1 MQSTDSLEKILMLAR
16 NEGKRR
22 RTWQRMRWLDGIRD
36 SMDLSFSKLWELVMD
51 REAWCAAVHGVA
63 PSHVESHVR
72 HYWQN
77 GGKASSPSVLHD
89 STDPGWRSWALWFW
103 LALSSPWL
111 SWLKRNIKGLNV
123 LERST
128 RRQKALSAAVLREK
142 FINLITDICSR
153 TFTKEC
159 SRMSK

>member
-1 MQSTDSLEKILMLAR
+1 
-16 NEGKRR
+16 
-22 RTWQRMRWLDGIRD
+22 
-36 SMDLSFSKLWELVMD
+36 MDLSFSKLWELVMD

-111 SWLKRNIKGLNV
+111 SWLKRNIKVLNV

-153 TFTKEC
+153 TFTKVFQGEHRGC
-159 SRMSK
+159 SLRPWEGFLSEAHLWEKCLWQRCLLNLGLRNN

>member
-16 NEGKRR
+16 NEGQRR
-22 RTWQRMRWLDGIRD
+22 RTWQRMRWLDGIGD
-36 SMDLSFSKLWELVMD
+36 SRDLSFSKLWELVMD

-63 PSHVESHVR
+63 QSHVGSHVR
-72 HYWQN
+72 RYWQN
-77 GGKASSPSVLHD
+77 GGTAPSPSLFPR
-89 STDPGWRSWALWFW
+89 STDLGWRSWALWFW
-103 LALSSPWL
+103 LVLSSPWL
-111 SWLKRNIKGLNV
+111 SWLKRNIKVLNV

-153 TFTKEC
+153 TLTKEC